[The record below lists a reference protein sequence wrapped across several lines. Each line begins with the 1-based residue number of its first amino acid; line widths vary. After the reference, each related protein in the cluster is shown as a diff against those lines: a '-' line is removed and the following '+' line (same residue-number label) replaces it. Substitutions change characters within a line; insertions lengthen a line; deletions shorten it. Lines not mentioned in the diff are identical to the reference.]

1 MSAIHGLD
9 VLLRI
14 PVMFNEDDSVST
26 SQVETKT
33 TNTSSEQE
41 SIVGWVRVELVD
53 NVLALLR
60 LHCTIESHELYAG
73 KQLLEH
79 SRLDHVKHLLHLA
92 EDKSTML
99 RYCLR
104 QITIRSR
111 RLVAGNIC
119 CANTAVDQEILE
131 RAELGSVNNVVDRS
145 VVLFQILLCR
155 LISLVRRP
163 FDHKRR

>member
-14 PVMFNEDDSVST
+14 PVMFDKDDSIGT
-26 SQVETKT
+26 SQVQTKT
-33 TNTSSEQE
+33 TNTSSQQE
-41 SIVGWVRVELVD
+41 RIVGWIRVELVD
-53 NVLALLR
+53 NVLTLLSR
-60 LHCTIESHELYAG
+60 HCTIQSHELYAG

-119 CANTAVDQEILE
+119 CANTAINQ
-131 RAELGSVNNVVDRS
+131 
-145 VVLFQILLCR
+145 
-155 LISLVRRP
+155 
-163 FDHKRR
+163 